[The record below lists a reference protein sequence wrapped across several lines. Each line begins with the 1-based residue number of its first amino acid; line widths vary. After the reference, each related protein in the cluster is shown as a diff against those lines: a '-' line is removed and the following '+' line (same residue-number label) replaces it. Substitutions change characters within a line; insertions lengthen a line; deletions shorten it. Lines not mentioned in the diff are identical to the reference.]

1 MFSFIMTTLL
11 SLKLVTLFTPIWF
24 INHVSCSILVI
35 CDIETGSKVHTYD
48 FSMKLLVDKFTMK
61 SLISTVI
68 VEMVFMKPIL

>member
-1 MFSFIMTTLL
+1 MTTLL

-48 FSMKLLVDKFTMK
+48 FSMKLLIDDFTI
-61 SLISTVI
+61 SYLISTVL
-68 VEMVFMKPIL
+68 VALND